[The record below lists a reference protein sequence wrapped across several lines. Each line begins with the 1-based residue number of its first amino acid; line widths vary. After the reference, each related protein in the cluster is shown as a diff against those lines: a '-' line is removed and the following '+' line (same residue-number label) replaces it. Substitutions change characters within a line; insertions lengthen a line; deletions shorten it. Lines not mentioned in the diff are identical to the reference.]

1 MFQDYHA
8 LTYELYQN
16 GIITGLRID
25 HIDGLKNPK
34 EYVDRLRAMFG
45 NDCYIIV
52 EKILDIKEELP
63 PMDIQGT
70 SGYEFLSYINQLIT
84 DTEGSQ
90 KLLKTYNSYVP
101 EWSDYDKIVFDNKL
115 ANLETYLNGE
125 WDNLLRYLLSL
136 NLIEDEEIRIKELKM
151 ALGAFMAA
159 YPVYRA
165 YIGQF
170 PLTDNDQQLVALAFE
185 EALNKIL
192 SLHDDFE
199 HGDAWGPLLE
209 QPDALLDS
217 VRKFVLALDEFH
229 ADVEVDAFATNGDRS
244 HSSLTKRGRADAIK
258 FFAHREKLVD
268 DQIIAGNVR
277 GLSDAGWI
285 EVASQGTRGKR
296 RIKDVPSDLL
306 DSGQLA
312 FGRYVRIKV
321 SEQTAPQKKTIY
333 RFKEL
338 LTPDDIGSD

>member
-1 MFQDYHA
+1 MNIADQFP
-8 LTYELYQN
+8 ELR
-16 GIITGLRID
+16 GR
-25 HIDGLKNPK
+25 
-34 EYVDRLRAMFG
+34 
-45 NDCYIIV
+45 
-52 EKILDIKEELP
+52 ELP
-63 PMDIQGT
+63 SWLGQDIDDDVDLVASARKALAESLRGLDLAASLPGLIDLRFSSAT
-70 SGYEFLSYINQLIT
+70 VLEGGSLSADMSGLVKKFQAELQAAMPAALVESGLGDLSISGIS
-84 DTEGSQ
+84 EGSVVVHLRPRVAGPADQ
-90 KLLKTYNSYVP
+90 SLTPHLQP
-101 EWSDYDKIVFDNKL
+101 E
-115 ANLETYLNGE
+115 
-125 WDNLLRYLLSL
+125 
-136 NLIEDEEIRIKELKM
+136 
-151 ALGAFMAA
+151 
-159 YPVYRA
+159 
-165 YIGQF
+165 
-170 PLTDNDQQLVALAFE
+170 AFE

-199 HGDAWGPLLE
+199 HGDAWGHLLE

-229 ADVEVDAFATNGDRS
+229 ADVEVDAFATNGDRL